1 MKICIKIILN
11 LTVIFLFL
19 IGSFS
24 CQNSD
29 DNDTTKNITGT
40 VIGNYSNG
48 FFSLL
53 VQVDEKYP
61 IGKIIEY
68 VETPGNCT
76 QLPGT
81 GTYRNMIQVQPDL
94 PVSDMPETIINRKIS
109 FSYRLYQS
117 EKDGDLFSVG
127 SAGNALCD
135 NPDVPIYVITDC
147 QILN

>member
-68 VETPGNCT
+68 VE
-76 QLPGT
+76 
-81 GTYRNMIQVQPDL
+81 
-94 PVSDMPETIINRKIS
+94 
-109 FSYRLYQS
+109 
-117 EKDGDLFSVG
+117 
-127 SAGNALCD
+127 
-135 NPDVPIYVITDC
+135 
-147 QILN
+147 